1 MEKKRKKVDERLH
14 NYFRM
19 NKKSCNK
26 LPEMMR
32 PHIAKRNAVM
42 LESISVNE
50 RLAMTLRYLATI
62 RSFTDLQLRSYGKI
76 NNQLN
81 ST

>member
-1 MEKKRKKVDERLH
+1 MKDFH

-19 NKKSCNK
+19 NKERCNT
-26 LPEMMR
+26 LLEMMR
-32 PHIAKRNAVM
+32 PHIAKRNTVM
-42 LESISVNE
+42 RESISVNE
-50 RLAMTLRYLATI
+50 RLAMTLRYLATG